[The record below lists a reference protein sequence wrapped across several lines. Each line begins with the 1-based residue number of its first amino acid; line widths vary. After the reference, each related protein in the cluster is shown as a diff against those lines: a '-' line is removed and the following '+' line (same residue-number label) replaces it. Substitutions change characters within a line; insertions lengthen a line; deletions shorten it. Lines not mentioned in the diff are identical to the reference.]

1 VGHTLFKAIAHI
13 GAVNPEASSEVVDM
27 LCDHL
32 AELRSALH
40 GGNEE
45 DMGKLTACM
54 RRCIGD
60 PDRWNGCLS
69 AMAILMLSNYH
80 EFIVSTPLVRI
91 SPQSLVKLLTAS
103 HELAVSPGSDNLEA
117 SLYSSQSGSPI
128 STSDNDGAIRLTGPT
143 ASRSIPGLQGLE
155 LQRNVIRRFSKLEL
169 AYKVLDVESTLLS
182 QCLVGGST
190 IEEPA
195 NFDISDPPDRQ
206 ASTRSFSILASRP
219 IPDSASVLHLGSY
232 DGSSGREILEKIASQ
247 AVTWWEDIMHGQGI
261 GIDNGLI
268 DGRNRS
274 DSSDEVENLA
284 VTAILVRHLSHHLK
298 VSNTAELWIL
308 RNRKPSLWALFM
320 QSK

>member
-1 VGHTLFKAIAHI
+1 
-13 GAVNPEASSEVVDM
+13 
-27 LCDHL
+27 
-32 AELRSALH
+32 
-40 GGNEE
+40 
-45 DMGKLTACM
+45 
-54 RRCIGD
+54 
-60 PDRWNGCLS
+60 
-69 AMAILMLSNYH
+69 MAILMLSNYH

-169 AYKVLDVESTLLS
+169 AYKVLDVENTLLS
-182 QCLVGGST
+182 QSLVGGST

-195 NFDISDPPDRQ
+195 SFDISDPPDRQ

-261 GIDNGLI
+261 GIGNGLI

-298 VSNTAELWIL
+298 VSNTAEL
-308 RNRKPSLWALFM
+308 
-320 QSK
+320 